1 MRISTIAT
9 FVAALLL
16 LSGYKPLSA
25 QTLPPG
31 FSQVLV
37 APGITQPTTMACAPD
52 GRFFICEQTGAV
64 KVLKNDTLLS
74 RPFITLTTNLNG
86 ERGLVGIAI
95 DPDFTNNQY
104 VYLCY
109 TIPTGEFNR
118 VSRFTASGDT
128 VVPGSE
134 VVLLETDTMIAN
146 YHGGGHLQIG
156 PDGKLYVAVGEN
168 GRSAL
173 SQDLN
178 SYLGKILRINLDVS
192 TPSDNPFPGPGK
204 QRNI

>member
-37 APGITQPTTMACAPD
+37 APGITQPTTMAYTPD

-86 ERGLVGIAI
+86 ERGLV
-95 DPDFTNNQY
+95 
-104 VYLCY
+104 
-109 TIPTGEFNR
+109 
-118 VSRFTASGDT
+118 
-128 VVPGSE
+128 
-134 VVLLETDTMIAN
+134 
-146 YHGGGHLQIG
+146 
-156 PDGKLYVAVGEN
+156 
-168 GRSAL
+168 
-173 SQDLN
+173 
-178 SYLGKILRINLDVS
+178 
-192 TPSDNPFPGPGK
+192 
-204 QRNI
+204 